1 MRTAKGYSHAADHGD
16 PTSLLIAHT
25 TLRSKVSETSI
36 KVRSKGV
43 VRYGVVFLRRAALYN
58 RRMKLLSPAVAL
70 AAAVVAGCGTNDP
83 EAEIRAL
90 LAAAE
95 QAAEARDVGFF
106 RDLVGAGYR
115 DSRGQDR
122 TELLRML
129 QGFFLANQR
138 IEIVSRVDE
147 VAFEGSDA
155 ARAVVHAG
163 LLGQRSGADLLAGI
177 DADLY
182 RFELELVNDDGE
194 WRIIG
199 AAATRALGE

>member
-1 MRTAKGYSHAADHGD
+1 M
-16 PTSLLIAHT
+16 
-25 TLRSKVSETSI
+25 
-36 KVRSKGV
+36 
-43 VRYGVVFLRRAALYN
+43 
-58 RRMKLLSPAVAL
+58 
-70 AAAVVAGCGTNDP
+70 
-83 EAEIRAL
+83 
-90 LAAAE
+90 
-95 QAAEARDVGFF
+95 GFF

-129 QGFFLANQR
+129 QGYFIANQR

-147 VAFEGSDA
+147 VAVEGSDA
-155 ARAVVHAG
+155 ARAVVYAG
-163 LLGQRSGADLLAGI
+163 LLGQRSGAELLAGV

-199 AAATRALGE
+199 ADVNRALGE